1 MCGPNTCPD
10 YITLEG
16 MSYLFDNSFKIQ
28 LSSNRSAYRLE
39 EIQINN
45 FFARK
50 DGGEGGAHPFNIID
64 HAYGMP
70 GALNICGNTPVLLAV
85 DGPTLGGYICVFT
98 IIKSDLWKL
107 GQGTPG
113 RDYIKFIN
121 LSRQE
126 AVEEWRKFK
135 SLFLE
140 NSFE

>member
-16 MSYLFDNSFKIQ
+16 MNYLFDNSFKIQ

-39 EIQINN
+39 KIHINN

-50 DGGEGGAHPFNIID
+50 DGGEGGTHPSNIID

-85 DGPTLGGYICVFT
+85 DGPTLGGNICAFT
-98 IIKSDLWKL
+98 IIKSELWKL

-113 RDYIKFIN
+113 RDSIKFVS
-121 LSRQE
+121 LSRE
-126 AVEEWRKFK
+126 RALEEWKKFK
-135 SLFLE
+135 LSFLE
-140 NSFE
+140 NF